1 MPKKKKNGEKPS
13 VTVPDLPTKDDP
25 KGGRDAASGMASG
38 KRQYKP
44 IQFTAEIDK
53 STPKL

>member
-1 MPKKKKNGEKPS
+1 MPKQKKGGEKPS

-25 KGGRDAASGMASG
+25 KGGRDAASGMATG
-38 KRQYKP
+38 KRQHKP
-44 IQFTAEIDK
+44 LVITHEIDQ